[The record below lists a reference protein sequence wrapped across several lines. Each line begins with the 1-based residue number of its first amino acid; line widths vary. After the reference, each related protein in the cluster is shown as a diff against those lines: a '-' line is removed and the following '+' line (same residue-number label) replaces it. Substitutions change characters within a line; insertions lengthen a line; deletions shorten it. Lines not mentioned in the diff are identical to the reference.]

1 MVVIQTAYKLALA
14 FDEVTESPHHDVA
27 VRAFKVR
34 GKVFATLNEKEERM
48 TVRLSILDQ
57 DVFCTFDN
65 TVIYQVPNKWGTQGW
80 THVNLQKVR
89 KEMLQDILNVAYC
102 TVAPKKLADKYRV
115 E

>member
-1 MVVIQTAYKLALA
+1 MVSAQTARTLANA
-14 FDEVTESPHHDVA
+14 FDEVTEAPHHDPQVT
-27 VRAFKVR
+27 AFKVKN
-34 GKVFATLNEKEERM
+34 KVFATLNKVEKRM

-65 TVIYQVPNKWGTQGW
+65 TVIYPVPNKWGSQGW

-102 TVAPKKLADKYRV
+102 TVAPKKLANKYRV

>member
-1 MVVIQTAYKLALA
+1 MVRFKDAQMLALA
-14 FDEVTESPHHDVA
+14 FEWVTESPHHDVA
-27 VRAFKVR
+27 VRAFKVK

-65 TVIYQVPNKWGTQGW
+65 TVIYPVPNKWGTQGW
-80 THVNLQKVR
+80 THVNLKKVR
-89 KEMLQDILNVAYC
+89 KEMLQDILSVAYC
-102 TVAPKKLADKYRV
+102 TVAPKKLAEKYRI